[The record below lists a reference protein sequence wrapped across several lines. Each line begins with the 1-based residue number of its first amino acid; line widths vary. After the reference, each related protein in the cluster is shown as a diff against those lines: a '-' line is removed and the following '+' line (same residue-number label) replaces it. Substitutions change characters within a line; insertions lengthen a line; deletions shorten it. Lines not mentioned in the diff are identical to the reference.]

1 MMRCKGILAV
11 KRAALVNTK
20 HERKSG
26 VVIGDEDEVSA
37 GFTQRVLM
45 SLVVDV
51 TCLAE
56 NVERVKVQV
65 FAMARENGIAI
76 PKD

>member
-1 MMRCKGILAV
+1 M
-11 KRAALVNTK
+11 KRASLTNAKTEK
-20 HERKSG
+20 KSA
-26 VVIGDEDEVSA
+26 VVVGDQDEAEV

-45 SLVVDV
+45 SLIIDV

-65 FAMARENGIAI
+65 YAMARENGIAV
-76 PKD
+76 PRG

>member
-1 MMRCKGILAV
+1 MSAKNE
-11 KRAALVNTK
+11 KR
-20 HERKSG
+20 SG
-26 VVIGDEDEVSA
+26 VLVGDQDEAEV

-45 SLVVDV
+45 SLIIDV

-65 FAMARENGIAI
+65 YAMARENGIAI

>member
-1 MMRCKGILAV
+1 MSAKNE
-11 KRAALVNTK
+11 KR
-20 HERKSG
+20 G
-26 VVIGDEDEVSA
+26 PVVVGDQDDAEV

-45 SLVVDV
+45 SLIIDV

-65 FAMARENGIAI
+65 YAMARENGITI

>member
-1 MMRCKGILAV
+1 MARHD
-11 KRAALVNTK
+11 KR
-20 HERKSG
+20 SS
-26 VVIGDEDEVSA
+26 VVIGDEAAADE

-76 PKD
+76 PKE

>member
-1 MMRCKGILAV
+1 M
-11 KRAALVNTK
+11 KRAALVS
-20 HERKSG
+20 KSEKRSS
-26 VVIGDEDEVSA
+26 VVVGDEDEATA

-65 FAMARENGIAI
+65 FAMARENGIPI
-76 PKD
+76 PRE

>member
-1 MMRCKGILAV
+1 MSAKSE
-11 KRAALVNTK
+11 KR
-20 HERKSG
+20 G
-26 VVIGDEDEVSA
+26 PVVVGDQDDAEV

-45 SLVVDV
+45 SLIIDV

-65 FAMARENGIAI
+65 YAMARENGIAI

>member
-1 MMRCKGILAV
+1 MVSKSE
-11 KRAALVNTK
+11 KR
-20 HERKSG
+20 SS
-26 VVIGDEDEVSA
+26 VVVGDEDEATA

-65 FAMARENGIAI
+65 FAMARENGIPI
-76 PKD
+76 PRE

>member
-1 MMRCKGILAV
+1 MSNKD
-11 KRAALVNTK
+11 
-20 HERKSG
+20 ERRSG
-26 VVIGDEDEVSA
+26 VVIGDEEEATA

>member
-1 MMRCKGILAV
+1 M
-11 KRAALVNTK
+11 KRAALVS
-20 HERKSG
+20 KSEKRSF
-26 VVIGDEDEVSA
+26 VVVGDEDEATA

-65 FAMARENGIAI
+65 FAMARENGIPI
-76 PKD
+76 PRE

>member
-1 MMRCKGILAV
+1 MSAKNE
-11 KRAALVNTK
+11 KR
-20 HERKSG
+20 G
-26 VVIGDEDEVSA
+26 PVVVGDQDDAEV

-45 SLVVDV
+45 SLIIDV

-65 FAMARENGIAI
+65 FAMARENGIPI
-76 PKD
+76 PRD

>member
-1 MMRCKGILAV
+1 MV
-11 KRAALVNTK
+11 KRAALMSK
-20 HERKSG
+20 QHERKS
-26 VVIGDEDEVSA
+26 VVIGDEAEAEV

-65 FAMARENGIAI
+65 FAMARENGIAL

>member
-1 MMRCKGILAV
+1 MNTTQE
-11 KRAALVNTK
+11 KRS
-20 HERKSG
+20 RI
-26 VVIGDEDEVSA
+26 VIGDEDADA

-56 NVERVKVQV
+56 NVERVKIQV
-65 FAMARENGIAI
+65 FAMAKENGVFI
-76 PKD
+76 PPSED

>member
-1 MMRCKGILAV
+1 MSAKNE
-11 KRAALVNTK
+11 KR
-20 HERKSG
+20 G
-26 VVIGDEDEVSA
+26 PVVVGDQDDAEV

-45 SLVVDV
+45 SLIIDV

>member
-1 MMRCKGILAV
+1 MSAKNE
-11 KRAALVNTK
+11 KR
-20 HERKSG
+20 G
-26 VVIGDEDEVSA
+26 PVVVGDQDDAEV

-45 SLVVDV
+45 SLIIDV

-65 FAMARENGIAI
+65 YAMARENGIAI

>member
-1 MMRCKGILAV
+1 M
-11 KRAALVNTK
+11 KRASLVSKTENK
-20 HERKSG
+20 RS
-26 VVIGDEDEVSA
+26 VIVGDEEEAST

-56 NVERVKVQV
+56 NVKRVKVQV
-65 FAMARENGIAI
+65 FAMARENGIPI